1 MLARRP
7 PGRRQPENAA
17 SPSSAPPPPFL
28 IERVVVLG
36 KQNAEGKEAV
46 LALRLEKQV
55 LTGLLGGCGV
65 RQGRGGCHHTLGGP
79 GRMGWDDCFRR
90 PLRPG
95 EPFFLTNA
103 PSPIQATEPDKEAKV
118 QGHDSPREQAQP
130 AGQKGRRTG
139 AKRPGFKSELL
150 PGQAE

>member
-1 MLARRP
+1 MLW
-7 PGRRQPENAA
+7 GE
-17 SPSSAPPPPFL
+17 
-28 IERVVVLG
+28 
-36 KQNAEGKEAV
+36 QNAEAHEVV
-46 LALRLEKQV
+46 LTLRPEEQV

-65 RQGRGGCHHTLGGP
+65 RWGRGGCHHTLGGP
-79 GRMGWDDCFRR
+79 GWTGWDDRFRH
-90 PLRPG
+90 PLRPE
-95 EPFFLTNA
+95 EPHFLTKA

-130 AGQKGRRTG
+130 AGQKVRRTR